1 MFAEPTLSNEVSQ
14 CQDAT
19 RVTKLINYRAV
30 GAEEPE
36 DTDLVAEVLV

>member
-1 MFAEPTLSNEVSQ
+1 MNATRNQ
-14 CQDAT
+14 CHDAT

-36 DTDLVAEVLV
+36 DTDLVAEVQV